1 MVLKKLITKA
11 TKEVEFSF
19 DNKMYKQV
27 DGIAMGSPL
36 GPTLANIFVGFY
48 EEKLFN
54 DVMTKPLL
62 YYRYVDDC
70 FAIFNIQAEA
80 INFLNLLNRL
90 HPSLRFTMESEVHSR
105 LSFLDVLV
113 IREGN
118 DFLTTIYRKPTFTGL
133 YVQWESFSP
142 KRQKV
147 ALNQSLTT
155 RAKRICS
162 TSLLRDELDF
172 LRNIFIYN
180 GYPHNII
187 DRQMELT
194 LRDRFAFIGPK
205 RCPIYLKLP
214 WLGDISTRFESHISN
229 LVSNAFPALR
239 LFCCFS
245 SRFAFSTTNKDVL
258 PVHNLSNIIYS
269 FTCDCER
276 RYTGKTTQRLMERV
290 KQHIPASLTNA
301 ALTLRSL
308 QPGDGV
314 TSLPPPQQQL
324 LAQSLL
330 DSRSDSAITR
340 HLKSHHN
347 CLRAVC
353 GPNMLDH
360 FSILSRARN
369 QFHLD
374 VLEAVYIKVHNPE
387 LCQQKEYV
395 KVLYLV

>member
-1 MVLKKLITKA
+1 M
-11 TKEVEFSF
+11 S
-19 DNKMYKQV
+19 
-27 DGIAMGSPL
+27 
-36 GPTLANIFVGFY
+36 VG
-48 EEKLFN
+48 
-54 DVMTKPLL
+54 T
-62 YYRYVDDC
+62 
-70 FAIFNIQAEA
+70 
-80 INFLNLLNRL
+80 
-90 HPSLRFTMESEVHSR
+90 
-105 LSFLDVLV
+105 
-113 IREGN
+113 
-118 DFLTTIYRKPTFTGL
+118 
-133 YVQWESFSP
+133 
-142 KRQKV
+142 
-147 ALNQSLTT
+147 
-155 RAKRICS
+155 
-162 TSLLRDELDF
+162 
-172 LRNIFIYN
+172 
-180 GYPHNII
+180 
-187 DRQMELT
+187 
-194 LRDRFAFIGPK
+194 
-205 RCPIYLKLP
+205 
-214 WLGDISTRFESHISN
+214 
-229 LVSNAFPALR
+229 LVS
-239 LFCCFS
+239 
-245 SRFAFSTTNKDVL
+245 
-258 PVHNLSNIIYS
+258 
-269 FTCDCER
+269 
-276 RYTGKTTQRLMERV
+276 GKTTQRLMERA